1 MGLLDVQH
9 QNMVMFFLITTSSEN
24 IMMDCCATQG
34 LIPVETALDTLLS
47 QVTPISLA
55 KTLPLSDAIGFV
67 LAEDICSP
75 INVPPFANSA
85 MDGYAVRLSDLAL
98 SLTLPVAGKSFAGIP
113 FEGEW
118 QEQSTI
124 RIMTGAKIPVGCDAV
139 IMQELTSNSDGNIT
153 FDVTLSDIK
162 PQTNI
167 RPIGD
172 DVSQGQTVLEKG
184 HRLTPRDIPLIAS
197 LGINDIPVVHKPKV
211 AFFSTGDELTP
222 LGQPLEDGQ
231 IYDSNRYGIKVLI
244 ERFGCEAIDL
254 GIIPDCPQTLRDVFL
269 KADKEA
275 DVVVTSGGVSVGE
288 ADYTKDILDEL
299 GQIGFWKLAIKPG
312 KPFAFGQL
320 PDSYFCGLPGNP
332 VSAML
337 TMYVLVQP
345 MLAKLAGHSKWEAPK
360 AIPAVAT
367 TVFKK
372 RPGRTDY
379 QRGIYSINDKGQF
392 EVATTGNQ
400 GSGAFSSMSIA
411 NCFVVLERERDRV
424 SVGETVN
431 IELFNASLY

>member
-1 MGLLDVQH
+1 
-9 QNMVMFFLITTSSEN
+9 
-24 IMMDCCATQG
+24 MMDCCATQG

-98 SLTLPVAGKSFAGIP
+98 SLTLPVTGKSFAGIP

-139 IMQELTSNSDGNIT
+139 IMQELTSDSDGNIT

>member
-1 MGLLDVQH
+1 
-9 QNMVMFFLITTSSEN
+9 
-24 IMMDCCATQG
+24 MMDCCATQG
-34 LIPVETALDTLLS
+34 LIPVETALETLLS
-47 QVTPISLA
+47 QVSPISSTSTLA
-55 KTLPLSDAIGFV
+55 LADAIGFV

-85 MDGYAVRLSDLAL
+85 MDGYAVRISDLKQ
-98 SLTLPVAGKSFAGIP
+98 SLTLPLAGKSFAGTP
-113 FEGEW
+113 FEGQWPEKT
-118 QEQSTI
+118 TI
-124 RIMTGAKIPVGCDAV
+124 RIMTGAKIPEGCDAV
-139 IMQELTSNSDGNIT
+139 IMQELTSDSESNIT
-153 FDVTLSDIK
+153 FDLTLADVK

-172 DVSQGQTVLEKG
+172 DVAQGQTVLAKG

-197 LGINDIPVVHKPKV
+197 LGINDIPVVNKPKV
-211 AFFSTGDELTP
+211 AFFSTGDELKP

-254 GIIPDCPQTLRDVFL
+254 GIIPDCPETLKEVFL

-312 KPFAFGQL
+312 KPFAFGNL

-345 MLAKLAGHSKWEAPK
+345 MLAKLAGHTQWEAPK

-367 TVFKK
+367 TLFKK

-379 QRGIYSINDKGQF
+379 QRGIYSINTQGQF

-400 GSGAFSSMSIA
+400 GSGAFSSMSMA
-411 NCFVVLERERDRV
+411 NCFVVLERERGRV
-424 SVGETVN
+424 EAGEMVT
-431 IELFNASLY
+431 IELFNSSLY